1 MGQKLLVFI
10 LKPSNTKD
18 TPGVDLLFVLVRK
31 PGIHLSF
38 YSSCKHYLYCSY
50 SVSMLYSSSLL
61 VLYISA
67 CTLHLCSLYMTVSL
81 LLLYILYSGLMPSY
95 VKYLK
100 TSQIELAVFEIW
112 VNSGVF
118 DSLFKIWELFYIKWC
133 KKFGDLI
140 LLCSSYRYKMVSGKN
155 YSCSAYLCVNHFT
168 VSVVLQ
174 IMP

>member
-67 CTLHLCSLYMTVSL
+67 CTLHLCRFIIDNYALHSVFLHVITTLVYSL
-81 LLLYILYSGLMPSY
+81 LCISLWSSNFI
-95 VKYLK
+95 
-100 TSQIELAVFEIW
+100 
-112 VNSGVF
+112 
-118 DSLFKIWELFYIKWC
+118 LFKFSKVGSSLVLCHLMSSILKHLKLSWLCLRSELTVAF
-133 KKFGDLI
+133 LI
-140 LLCSSYRYKMVSGKN
+140 ACLRYEN
-155 YSCSAYLCVNHFT
+155 FFT
-168 VSVVLQ
+168 
-174 IMP
+174 